1 MHYSCSSRKACPV
14 VEQPEPVISVA
25 EFSRRLRRVVEDAS
39 YPEWVEGEVSG
50 SKAAPSGHV
59 YFSLKDEREPALLDC
74 VMYRTQALRFRKLL
88 RDGTRIQVRGKAT
101 VWVPRGRLQF
111 SVEQVRAA
119 GQGSLLIALEELKL
133 RLVAEGL
140 FDPSRKR
147 PLPTEPRVIGVVTS
161 AVGAAWQDI
170 TAVAFRRG
178 GAHVVLSPALVQ
190 GEAAPSSLIAAIDLI
205 ERHPLL
211 DVLIVGRGG
220 GSNEDLM
227 AFNDER
233 VVRRLAAV
241 RVPVVSAVGHDV
253 DTTLCDW
260 VADLRAATPS
270 QAAELTVVD
279 STQRQE
285 RLAHQSIVLRRSMAR
300 RLADDRATL
309 QTIRSRIGDPRFT
322 LLQCQQQLDEAV
334 LRAAG
339 SIRTKLKT
347 SRSITDA
354 FESRLRAR
362 HPMTVVARAR
372 TALVPLE
379 LRLPSAIRTKLSR
392 LSTRLSDGNSRLSGL
407 SPLAI
412 LARGYSI
419 AYRLNGQVV
428 RSSVEIDIDEQLSLR
443 LHEGGA
449 TVVVQEKRMPQ
460 PNIVDGTWKG
470 PGP

>member
-1 MHYSCSSRKACPV
+1 M
-14 VEQPEPVISVA
+14 EQPEPVISVA

-39 YPEWVEGEVSG
+39 YSEWVEGEVSG
-50 SKAAPSGHV
+50 SKSAPSGHV

-74 VMYRTQALRFRKLL
+74 VMYRTQALRFRRLL
-88 RDGTRIQVRGKAT
+88 TDGTRIQVRGKAT

-119 GQGSLLIALEELKL
+119 GKGSLLIALEELKL

-147 PLPTEPRVIGVVTS
+147 ELPAEPRVIGVVTS

-190 GEAAPSSLIAAIDLI
+190 GEGAPVSLITAIDLI

-211 DVLIVGRGG
+211 DVLIIGRGG

-260 VADLRAATPS
+260 VADVRAATPS

-279 STQRQE
+279 SAHRQD
-285 RLAHQSIVLRRSMAR
+285 RLSHQTIVLRRAMDR
-300 RLADDRATL
+300 RLTDDRATL
-309 QTIRSRIGDPRFT
+309 QALRARIGDPRFA
-322 LLQCQQQLDEAV
+322 LLQRQQQLDEMV
-334 LRAAG
+334 LQAAG
-339 SIRTKLKT
+339 SMR
-347 SRSITDA
+347 SRIKRSHSNSDVL
-354 FESRLRAR
+354 ERRLRAR

-379 LRLPSAIRTKLSR
+379 LRLPSAIKAKLSKA
-392 LSTRLSDGNSRLSGL
+392 STQLSDVTARLSGL

-419 AYRLNGQVV
+419 TYRLNGQAV
-428 RSSVEIDIDEQLSLR
+428 RSSVEIDVEEQLSLR

-449 TVVVQEKRMPQ
+449 TVVVQEKRMPE
-460 PNIVDGTWKG
+460 PNIVDGTSKG

>member
-1 MHYSCSSRKACPV
+1 MD
-14 VEQPEPVISVA
+14 QPEPVISVA

-205 ERHPLL
+205 ERHPL
-211 DVLIVGRGG
+211 
-220 GSNEDLM
+220 
-227 AFNDER
+227 
-233 VVRRLAAV
+233 
-241 RVPVVSAVGHDV
+241 
-253 DTTLCDW
+253 
-260 VADLRAATPS
+260 
-270 QAAELTVVD
+270 
-279 STQRQE
+279 
-285 RLAHQSIVLRRSMAR
+285 
-300 RLADDRATL
+300 
-309 QTIRSRIGDPRFT
+309 
-322 LLQCQQQLDEAV
+322 
-334 LRAAG
+334 
-339 SIRTKLKT
+339 
-347 SRSITDA
+347 
-354 FESRLRAR
+354 
-362 HPMTVVARAR
+362 
-372 TALVPLE
+372 
-379 LRLPSAIRTKLSR
+379 
-392 LSTRLSDGNSRLSGL
+392 
-407 SPLAI
+407 
-412 LARGYSI
+412 
-419 AYRLNGQVV
+419 
-428 RSSVEIDIDEQLSLR
+428 
-443 LHEGGA
+443 
-449 TVVVQEKRMPQ
+449 
-460 PNIVDGTWKG
+460 
-470 PGP
+470 

>member
-1 MHYSCSSRKACPV
+1 

-25 EFSRRLRRVVEDAS
+25 EFSRRLRRVVEDACYS
-39 YPEWVEGEVSG
+39 EWVEGEVSG
-50 SKAAPSGHV
+50 SKAAPSGHI

-88 RDGTRIQVRGKAT
+88 SDGTRIQVRGKAT

-119 GQGSLLIALEELKL
+119 GKGSLLVALEQLKL
-133 RLVAEGL
+133 KLVAEGL

-147 PLPTEPRVIGVVTS
+147 ALPTEPRVIGVVTS

-190 GEAAPSSLIAAIDLI
+190 GEGAPGSLIAAIDLI

-260 VADLRAATPS
+260 VADVRAATPS

-279 STQRQE
+279 ATQRQE
-285 RLAHQSIVLRRSMAR
+285 RLAHQSIVLQRSMAR
-300 RLADDRATL
+300 RLAEDRATL
-309 QTIRSRIGDPRFT
+309 QTIRSRIFDPRFM
-322 LLQCQQQLDEAV
+322 LLQRQQQLDEMV
-334 LRAAG
+334 VRVAG
-339 SIRTKLKT
+339 SM
-347 SRSITDA
+347 RSHVKMWRSSSDA
-354 FESRLRAR
+354 LERRLRGR

-372 TALVPLE
+372 TALVPLR
-379 LRLPSAIRTKLSR
+379 LRLPSAIKAKVTDLSAQ
-392 LSTRLSDGNSRLSGL
+392 LSDSTTRLSGL

-419 AYRLNGQVV
+419 AYRLNGQAV
-428 RSSVEIDIDEQLSLR
+428 RSFVEIDIEERLSLR
-443 LHEGGA
+443 LHEGSA
-449 TVVVQEKRMPQ
+449 TVVVQEKRMTQ
-460 PNIVDGTWKG
+460 PNIVDGTSKG